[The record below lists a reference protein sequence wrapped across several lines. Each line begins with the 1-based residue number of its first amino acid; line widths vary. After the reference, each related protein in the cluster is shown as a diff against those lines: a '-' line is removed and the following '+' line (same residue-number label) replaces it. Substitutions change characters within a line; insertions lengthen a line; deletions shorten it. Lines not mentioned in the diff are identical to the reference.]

1 MMPISVIYTRKKACI
16 YQNNF
21 TIADKSFIKP
31 KSNTTQRNT
40 TRQEGDV
47 TINTNTNNNNRNND
61 QGEYVDFEEIKD

>member
-1 MMPISVIYTRKKACI
+1 MRDVFYTIVVVWVVIQI
-16 YQNNF
+16 Y
-21 TIADKSFIKP
+21 KSFVRS
-31 KSNTTQRNT
+31 KSNQTQRNT